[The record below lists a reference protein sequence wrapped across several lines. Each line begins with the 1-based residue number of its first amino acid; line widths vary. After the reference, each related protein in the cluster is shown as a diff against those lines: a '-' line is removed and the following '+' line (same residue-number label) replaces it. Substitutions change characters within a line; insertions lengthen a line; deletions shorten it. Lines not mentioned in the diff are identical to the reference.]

1 MSLRGGVLVVVVI
14 PDEAYGRLGA
24 VLSALIAAVSLIG
37 LTVHRDFYAGRRR
50 KNFFCYYTN
59 VSNLLVLVYF
69 ALLAPRLY
77 ASARLRTLIPHA
89 EFSLMMSIMLTFMVF
104 HHLLSPAIYR
114 EMRGAPRDRDF
125 AIVFTDNLIIHYLV
139 PWLVMLY
146 WLLCAPGKRMLG
158 LADAL
163 LWTLV
168 PLGYLGYIFLSVPI
182 RGNIEET
189 ESPYPY
195 PFLNV
200 RALGAKRVAG
210 ICVLL
215 FGACTVA
222 GLAVVALTQLSF
234 AVFGGG
240 HALLLI

>member
-1 MSLRGGVLVVVVI
+1 MVVVI
-14 PDEAYGRLGA
+14 PDEPFGRLGA
-24 VLSALIAAVSLIG
+24 VLSALIAALSLIG
-37 LTVHRDFYAGRRR
+37 LTMHKDFYAGRRR
-50 KNFFCYYTN
+50 KDFFCYYTN

-77 ASARLRTLIPHA
+77 ASAGLRALIPHA

-114 EMRGAPRDRDF
+114 QMRGAPRDREF
-125 AIVFTDNLIIHYLV
+125 AIVFADNLIIHYLV

-146 WLLCAPGKRMLG
+146 WLLCAPGKHTLG
-158 LADAL
+158 PADAL

-168 PLGYLGYIFLSVPI
+168 PLGYLGFIFLSAPL

-189 ESPYPY
+189 GNPYPY

-200 RALGAKRVAG
+200 RELGRRRVAG
-210 ICVLL
+210 ICALL
-215 FGACTVA
+215 FGACAAA
-222 GLAVVALTQLSF
+222 GLAAVALTQLFF

>member
-37 LTVHRDFYAGRRR
+37 LTVHKDFYAGRRR
-50 KNFFCYYTN
+50 KDFFCYYTN

-69 ALLAPRLY
+69 ALIAPRLY
-77 ASARLRTLIPHA
+77 ASARLRALIPHA

-114 EMRGAPRDRDF
+114 QMRGAPRDREF

-139 PWLVMLY
+139 PWLALLY
-146 WLLCAPGKRMLG
+146 WLLCAPGKQTLG

-168 PLGYLGYIFLSVPI
+168 PLGYLGYIFLSAPI
-182 RGNIEET
+182 RGSIGDT
-189 ESPYPY
+189 GSPYPY

-200 RALGAKRVAG
+200 RELGVRRVAG
-210 ICVLL
+210 ICTLL
-215 FGACTVA
+215 FGACAVA
-222 GLAVVALTQLSF
+222 GLVVVALTHLSF

-240 HALLLI
+240 HGLLLI